1 MAGQGT
7 DKLLLQVQPVRV
19 EKRKD
24 NAEPKLYKL
33 RKTAADMH
41 KTRHSV
47 EPDAMIRL
55 LPSRQEVAHVLR
67 REDVKVVEVTVFRD
81 GPVLHTPR
89 DSGVT
94 AGLEPSPQQ
103 RIVPCKIR
111 LTRLRWV
118 NQVPPR
124 VNHQR
129 GGRGTTR
136 LRRPHRCC

>member
-1 MAGQGT
+1 MAGRGT

-47 EPDAMIRL
+47 EPDAMTRL

-67 REDVKVVEVTVFRD
+67 REDMKVVEVTVLRD

-89 DSGVT
+89 DSGIT
-94 AGLEPSPQQ
+94 AGLDSSPQQ
-103 RIVPCKIR
+103 RIMPREIR
-111 LTRLRWV
+111 LARL
-118 NQVPPR
+118 
-124 VNHQR
+124 
-129 GGRGTTR
+129 
-136 LRRPHRCC
+136 